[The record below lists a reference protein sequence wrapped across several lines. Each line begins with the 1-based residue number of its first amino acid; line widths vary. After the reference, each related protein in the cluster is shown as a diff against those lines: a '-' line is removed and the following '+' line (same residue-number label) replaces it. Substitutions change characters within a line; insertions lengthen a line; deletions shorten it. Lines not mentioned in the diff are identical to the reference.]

1 MKTNTDSFKH
11 EGKQLEQEL
20 KAMIKK
26 IKADTKEL
34 KKRFKSYARKVD
46 RFYDK
51 NYKDHPELAN
61 QVGDYCAK
69 VDAAVIKAGF
79 IFDDWQE

>member
-1 MKTNTDSFKH
+1 MKSNYSFKH
-11 EGKQLEQEL
+11 ESKQLEQEL
-20 KAMIKK
+20 NLMVKK

-34 KKRFKSYARKVD
+34 KKRFKAYVRRVD
-46 RFYDK
+46 RFYYK

-61 QVGDYCAK
+61 QVSDYCAK
-69 VDAAVIKAGF
+69 VDSIIIKAGA